1 MRVIV
6 LAIFFGGGRDRKL
19 FGGGARSHVFF
30 GGGQSDTAR
39 DVFFGGGAILSTRA
53 KIYGQP
59 RKAVFLLFLFV
70 FLLDSTH
77 GPKPVDNP
85 EKLSFWLASVLP
97 GSKCRV
103 VNVVFLAPPVLRL
116 KDAAS
121 LALECKALLRLC

>member
-6 LAIFFGGGRDRKL
+6 LARFFFFGGG
-19 FGGGARSHVFF
+19 G
-30 GGGQSDTAR
+30 
-39 DVFFGGGAILSTRA
+39 STRA
-53 KIYGQP
+53 KVYEQP
-59 RKAVFLLFLFV
+59 RKAVFSIFLFV

-97 GSKCRV
+97 GSKFRV

-116 KDAAS
+116 MDAAS
-121 LALECKALLRLC
+121 LALECKALFRVYCGYVILRHY